1 MKTSPILTL
10 NDVNISFLNA
20 DNQSYKALH
29 GASLV
34 VNKGQVLGII
44 GESGSGKSI
53 TFLSLM
59 RLLPKYAQVE
69 GIALFHHKN
78 KHEVNLFALSD
89 SALRKY
95 ALNHISYIFQD
106 PLSALNPAL
115 RIGKQMLECIQ
126 NKETKQSKKATCIQ
140 MLQEVM
146 PGMEDRAFNAYP
158 HQLSGGQRQR
168 VMIAMALL
176 NKPDLIIADEPTTAL
191 DPEVQV
197 AILKLLV
204 SMVKKYDCS
213 LVLISHDIQSIAD
226 FCDQIAV
233 FYKGQIVEYNNSKSI
248 VEHPQNPYTKALIN
262 CRPQSQNEGFFL
274 PTIQDFMGQKEY
286 HKSPMPPIAISE
298 EQLMQADNISQI
310 YPPNFEALKPMN
322 FHLNKGE
329 CIGIIGQSGSGKSTL
344 AKLLVQLEHP
354 VTGNLALN
362 QNLAKTQIQMVFQ
375 DPYSSLNPA
384 LRIGDAIT
392 EVIAIHH
399 PNLNRNERVL
409 LAEKLLEET
418 GIDPTFMHKK
428 PASFSGGQRQRIC
441 IARALAANPEVLV
454 CDEAVAALDISVQ
467 AQVINLLKKLQFSR
481 GLSIVFITHDMQI
494 AKHMCNRI
502 LVLYDGNLVEE
513 GETNAIFQKPTHPYA
528 KKLIAHYHA

>member
-1 MKTSPILTL
+1 MKTSPLLTL
-10 NDVNISFLNA
+10 NNLNISFLNT
-20 DNQSYKALH
+20 DNQETKALH
-29 GASLV
+29 GANLTIH
-34 VNKGQVLGII
+34 KQQVLGII

-59 RLLPKYAQVE
+59 RLLPRHAIVKGE
-69 GIALFHHKN
+69 ALFHHKN
-78 KHEVNLFALSD
+78 DQIQDLFKLTNAR
-89 SALRKY
+89 LRQY

-126 NKETKQSKKATCIQ
+126 IKQTKQAKKATCIQ

-146 PGMEDRAFNAYP
+146 PGMEERAYNSYP

-248 VEHPQNPYTKALIN
+248 VEKPQNPYTKALIN

-274 PTIQDFMGQKEY
+274 PTIQDFMGHKEY
-286 HKSPMPPIAISE
+286 HKSPMPSIAISE
-298 EQLMQADNISQI
+298 EQLLQAENISQT

-322 FHLNKGE
+322 FNLNKGE

-354 VTGNLALN
+354 VTGNLALH

-399 PNLNRNERVL
+399 PKLDRNERIL
-409 LAEKLLEET
+409 LAKKLLEET
-418 GIDPTFMHKK
+418 GIDPSFMHKK

-513 GETNAIFQKPTHPYA
+513 GETTAIFQNPTHPYS

>member
-20 DNQSYKALH
+20 DNQSYKALY

-59 RLLPKYAQVE
+59 RLLPKYALVE

-78 KHEVNLFALSD
+78 KHEVNLFALCD

-126 NKETKQSKKATCIQ
+126 NKETKRSKKATCIQ

-226 FCDQIAV
+226 YCDQIAV
-233 FYKGQIVEYNNSKSI
+233 FYKGQIVEYNSSKEI
-248 VEHPQNPYTKALIN
+248 LNNAQNTYTQALVN
-262 CRPQSQNEGFFL
+262 CRPQAKNEGFFL
-274 PTIQDFMGQKEY
+274 PTIQDFMNQKAFTRIPLP
-286 HKSPMPPIAISE
+286 PMNIGINT
-298 EQLMQADNISQI
+298 LLQADHISQN
-310 YPPNFEALKPMN
+310 YPPDFKALKPMN
-322 FHLNKGE
+322 FHIKKGE

-354 VTGNLALN
+354 VTGNLVLH
-362 QNLAKTQIQMVFQ
+362 QNLVKTQIQMVFQ

-399 PNLNRNERVL
+399 PKLNRNERIL
-409 LAEKLLEET
+409 LAEKLLAET
-418 GIDPTFMHKK
+418 GIDSALMHKK

-454 CDEAVAALDISVQ
+454 CDEAVSALDISVQ
-467 AQVINLLKKLQFSR
+467 AQVINLLKKLQASR
-481 GLSIVFITHDMQI
+481 GLSIVFITHDMHV
-494 AKHMCNRI
+494 AKHICNRI
-502 LVLYDGNLVEE
+502 LVLYEGTLVEE
-513 GETNAIFQKPTHPYA
+513 GETLSIFLNPTHPYTQ
-528 KKLIAHYHA
+528 KLLSHYHA